1 MKSFILFLAILVLP
15 LAALAAHPPLG
26 DLGKPADYQAT
37 LRDFSAERR
46 TRDALPSSF
55 DWRTSGKVTVAK
67 NQQSCGGCWSFASA
81 GVLESR
87 ILMAGGGTYDLSEQQ
102 VISCN
107 SWGYGCNGGSMNA
120 LQFWYSKGPML
131 ESCTGYPSAGGTS
144 PACSTLSGCSE
155 LNARTSG
162 YYTVDTS
169 SASSVKTALTTDG
182 PAYFRFNVYSDF
194 DTYWNSGAS
203 GAVYT
208 HASGS
213 DEGGHAVLLIGWDD
227 AKNAWLLKNSWGAAT
242 GPNRDGTFWMAYSGH
257 ATDLQFGMAS
267 VKASWSASASSR
279 APVPALSWP
288 GEAAMGL
295 LLFASA
301 LYVLRRR
308 SARKEGAGK

>member
-1 MKSFILFLAILVLP
+1 MKTFILFLAILALP
-15 LAALAAHPPLG
+15 LAAQAAHPPLG

-67 NQQSCGGCWSFASA
+67 NQGGCGGCWSFASA

-107 SWGYGCNGGSMNA
+107 SWNYGCNGGSMNA
-120 LQFWYSKGPML
+120 LQFWYSQGPML
-131 ESCTGYPSAGGTS
+131 ESCTGYPSSGGS
-144 PACSTLSGCSE
+144 KPACSTLSSCSE

-162 YYTVDTS
+162 YYTVDTG
-169 SASSVKTALTTDG
+169 SASAVKTALSTDG
-182 PAYFRFNVYSDF
+182 PAYFRFEVYSDF
-194 DTYWNSGAS
+194 DTYWNNGAS

-208 HASGS
+208 HTGGS
-213 DEGGHAVLLIGWDD
+213 SEGGHAVLLIGWDD
-227 AKNAWLLKNSWGAAT
+227 AKNAWLLKNSWGATA

-257 ATDLQFGMAS
+257 ATDLSFGMAS
-267 VKASWSASASSR
+267 VKASWSASATSR

-308 SARKEGAGK
+308 VVRKVGAGK